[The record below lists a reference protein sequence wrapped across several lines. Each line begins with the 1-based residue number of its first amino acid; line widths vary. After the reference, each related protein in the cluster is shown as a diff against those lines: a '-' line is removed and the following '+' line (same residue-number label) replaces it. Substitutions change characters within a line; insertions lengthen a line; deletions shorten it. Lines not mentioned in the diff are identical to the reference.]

1 MSEDILWHPEIS
13 NPVKISFQTSPLA
26 QVRTIL
32 QSHFVWVVFVK
43 SVGFTS
49 VPDAIG
55 PCVNPVAPLRPIT
68 WTNALYFA
76 NVAQKLQFPGKNH
89 LLGYYRA
96 HDMFSRILNLR
107 IPFFSLMF
115 FYMDFHLR
123 IKIAKKQ
130 PQKYQIDNSGFV
142 KTCDEHQ
149 I

>member
-1 MSEDILWHPEIS
+1 MCSNNCRYLSYTLLFNKAEPLKSIKLSFVIL
-13 NPVKISFQTSPLA
+13 FF

-32 QSHFVWVVFVK
+32 QSHFVWAVFAK

-76 NVAQKLQFPGKNH
+76 NVAQKLQFPGKNYR
-89 LLGYYRA
+89 LGYYRA

-123 IKIAKKQ
+123 IKIAKK
-130 PQKYQIDNSGFV
+130 
-142 KTCDEHQ
+142 
-149 I
+149 